1 MHTRAQNQ
9 IADIILWDYCQF
21 VSSFVLLHYQV
32 LDVLCWVYKMH
43 KQVQQRNSEKNI
55 VKGIKVQLKQSEIY
69 TNQNIGVVI
78 GATPTNSRFF
88 LT

>member
-1 MHTRAQNQ
+1 
-9 IADIILWDYCQF
+9 
-21 VSSFVLLHYQV
+21 
-32 LDVLCWVYKMH
+32 MH